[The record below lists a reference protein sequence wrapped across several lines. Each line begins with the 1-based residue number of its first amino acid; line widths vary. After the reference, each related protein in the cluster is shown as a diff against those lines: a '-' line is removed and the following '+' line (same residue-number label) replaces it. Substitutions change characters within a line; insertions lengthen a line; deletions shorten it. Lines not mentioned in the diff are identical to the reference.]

1 MLDCVGLIVREKIN
15 IYYDKAL
22 FTIDLYCVYKRKAKK
37 ERMLCVD
44 GLRNFSN

>member
-1 MLDCVGLIVREKIN
+1 MPDCVGLTAREKTN
-15 IYYDKAL
+15 TYHDKAS
-22 FTIDLYCVYKRKAKK
+22 FTRDLHCVYKRKAKK